1 MQLWLAAGDA
11 NTRFFHHVASGR
23 RRLNRVH
30 SIRVGDNT
38 YRGHAAVGTG
48 LATHFRAFYWKG
60 PQNKWEWTGEGAA
73 SLSVGQ
79 QERIIRPFTEEEV
92 KAAIQGLNEEGV
104 PGPDGIPVFFYQQ
117 CWDLVGPE
125 VMATIEDFCIGM
137 CNMDRL
143 NKALL
148 VLIPKCQAAEQVG
161 DFRPISLSNSLYL
174 IIGKAL
180 ANRLREVINSLVRLD
195 QTTFIPGRQ
204 MVDRVVIAEEIVVA
218 WQRKGTKGFMW
229 KLDFAKAYDSL
240 DWRFL
245 WRVLKRRNF
254 PETWVRW
261 VKQCVCTNTF
271 AVLINGRPQGGWIHP
286 QRGIRQGCPL
296 APLFFILV
304 VDALAVCTERPCT
317 RGLLS
322 GSQTASW
329 PGGVP
334 LLQYADD
341 KIFFIEG
348 SREAAERTSALLEM
362 FSDFSRLSLNRTKST
377 LSLSGCPQKRRANAH
392 VFCPRPYA
400 PYLFSIWDF
409 P

>member
-1 MQLWLAAGDA
+1 MDWRQRSRQLWLAAGDA
-11 NTRFFHHVASGR
+11 NTRFFHQVASGR
-23 RRLNRVH
+23 RRLNRIH
-30 SIRVGDNT
+30 SIRVGDST
-38 YRGHAAVGTG
+38 YTGHAAVGTA
-48 LATHFRAFYWKG
+48 LATHFRAFYRKG
-60 PQNKWEWTGEGAA
+60 PRNKWEWTGEGAA

-79 QERIIRPFTEEEV
+79 QERLTRPFTEEEV
-92 KAAIQGLNEEGV
+92 KAAFQGLNGEGA

-117 CWDLVGPE
+117 CWDIVGPE

-143 NKALL
+143 NKGLL

-161 DFRPISLSNSLYL
+161 DFRPIALSNSLYL
-174 IIGKAL
+174 IIAKAL
-180 ANRLREVINSLVRLD
+180 ANRLREVINSLVRPA
-195 QTTFIPGRQ
+195 QTAFILGRQ
-204 MVDRVVIAEEIVVA
+204 MLDSVVIAEEIVAA

-229 KLDFAKAYDSL
+229 KVDFAKAYDSL

-271 AVLINGRPQGGWIHP
+271 AVQINGRPQGGWIHP

-296 APLFFILV
+296 APLLFILA
-304 VDALAVCTERPCT
+304 VDALAVCTERLCA

-322 GSQTASW
+322 GAQTDGCS
-329 PGGVP
+329 GGVP

-341 KIFFIEG
+341 TIFFIEG
-348 SREAAERTSALLEM
+348 AKEAAERTSA
-362 FSDFSRLSLNRTKST
+362 
-377 LSLSGCPQKRRANAH
+377 
-392 VFCPRPYA
+392 
-400 PYLFSIWDF
+400 
-409 P
+409 